1 MDDSIRHCAEAL
13 ETWLKEHAP
22 QVTEEQAHLDA
33 GTDAR
38 AYWNY
43 GYLMALRDVLNSM
56 DGITPPPH
64 SPLN

>member
-1 MDDSIRHCAEAL
+1 MDDSIRGCAEAL
-13 ETWLKEHAP
+13 EQWLEKHAP
-22 QVTEEQAHLDA
+22 HVTAEQAHLDE

-56 DGITPPPH
+56 DKGS

>member
-1 MDDSIRHCAEAL
+1 MDDSIKHCAEAL
-13 ETWLKEHAP
+13 ENWLQEHAP
-22 QVTEEQAHLDA
+22 QVHKDQAHLDE

-56 DGITPPPH
+56 DGVTPPPH